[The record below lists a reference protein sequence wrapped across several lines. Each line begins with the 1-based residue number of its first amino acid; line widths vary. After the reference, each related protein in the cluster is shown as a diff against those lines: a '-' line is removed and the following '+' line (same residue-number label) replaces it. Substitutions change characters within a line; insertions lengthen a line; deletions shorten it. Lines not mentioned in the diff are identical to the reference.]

1 MVFSHSCQ
9 NMKYMLFVRTTF
21 RHSDEDLQRKGC
33 SCALIFNEY
42 NIPNN
47 AACNCLPFA
56 STCVS
61 LRFFGQVRVAHLFS
75 YLCCV
80 VLCCV
85 CVCVFVFVLSNV
97 FSSVSVLSI
106 LGCPFGFHYILF
118 TDIYIHRY
126 SKKIQTFKM
135 VYVLLLDTQLTQYM
149 HISFF
154 SNLQGQSFCNNNKT
168 NTCTIKNKTKRSAIT
183 TRPTILQQ
191 Q

>member
-1 MVFSHSCQ
+1 MLVPTGTAHQTQHASIERKWHRLMVFSHSCQ

-21 RHSDEDLQRKGC
+21 RHSDKDLQRKGC

-80 VLCCV
+80 VLCV
-85 CVCVFVFVLSNV
+85 CVCFCFCFVQCFFQCLCVVYSRLSLW
-97 FSSVSVLSI
+97 FSLY
-106 LGCPFGFHYILF
+106 F
-118 TDIYIHRY
+118 IHRY
-126 SKKIQTFKM
+126 LHPQIFKE
-135 VYVLLLDTQLTQYM
+135 
-149 HISFF
+149 
-154 SNLQGQSFCNNNKT
+154 NT
-168 NTCTIKNKTKRSAIT
+168 NF
-183 TRPTILQQ
+183 
-191 Q
+191 